1 MTDESAISPPLK
13 GKKILFDFDGSFATI
28 HQNSC
33 ALIEALPV
41 KHLYDRPQAAA
52 ARDEAFSS
60 FIAGEFIQP
69 SCAESM
75 IRSAAAVEQTCGGI
89 TANLW
94 DDPFEWT
101 LIETLSTAER
111 IIEYLNEVEAT
122 RQRAFASIESDCSLT
137 KEIATPS
144 GETRTLFALLSDTL
158 VRAAHHQGRAFA
170 TAQLFKNCASVAG
183 TKL

>member
-1 MTDESAISPPLK
+1 MTDESAVLLPLK
-13 GKKILFDFDGSFATI
+13 GKKILFDFDESFATI

-33 ALIEALPV
+33 ALIEAVPA

-52 ARDEAFSS
+52 RDDASSS

-69 SCAESM
+69 SCAENI
-75 IRSAAAVEQTCGGI
+75 IRSAAVVEQTCGGI

-122 RQRAFASIESDCSLT
+122 RQRAFASIESDGALT

-144 GETRTLFALLSDTL
+144 GEMRTLFALLSDTL
-158 VRAAHHQGRAFA
+158 VCAAHHQGRAFA
-170 TAQLFKNCASVAG
+170 TAHLFNNCATIAG